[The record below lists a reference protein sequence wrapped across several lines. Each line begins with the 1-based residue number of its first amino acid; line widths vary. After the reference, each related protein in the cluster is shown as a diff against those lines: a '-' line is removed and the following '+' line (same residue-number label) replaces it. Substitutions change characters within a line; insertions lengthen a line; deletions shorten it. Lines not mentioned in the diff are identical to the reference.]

1 MSAQTLVRVRM
12 QSAYQH
18 SEFALQVSNLNLV
31 LDKHQI
37 LQNISFDVTEGQF
50 IGLLGP
56 NGCGKTTT
64 IGMILGLLKP
74 SKGEVLIN
82 GKNIETNK
90 ISLLHKMN
98 FISPYIELPKKLKV
112 KQNLIVYGKLYN
124 VDDLENRIDYLS
136 DKLRLSDL
144 LDKITGELSSGQ
156 KNRVSLAKALIND
169 PTVLLLDE
177 PTASLDP
184 ETGDFVRTFLENYKK
199 EKKISVLLA
208 SHNMD
213 EVKRLCSSVLM
224 MKDGIIVDRGTP
236 KDLILKH
243 GRKNLEEV
251 FLEIARNKR

>member
-1 MSAQTLVRVRM
+1 MINSIEVINLSKKYKDKVAV
-12 QSAYQH
+12 ANINFKIN
-18 SEFALQVSNLNLV
+18 ENQVV
-31 LDKHQI
+31 
-37 LQNISFDVTEGQF
+37 
-50 IGLLGP
+50 GLLGP

-74 SKGEVLIN
+74 SSGKVLIN
-82 GKNIETNK
+82 GMNIEKNK

-124 VDDLENRIDYLS
+124 IENLNDRIHQLAN
-136 DKLRLSDL
+136 KLRLNDL
-144 LDKITGELSSGQ
+144 LNKVTGELSSGQ
-156 KNRVSLAKALIND
+156 KNRVSLAKALINE
-169 PTVLLLDE
+169 PSVLLLDE

-184 ETGDFVRTFLENYKK
+184 ETGDFVRTFLEDYKM

-224 MKDGIIVDRGTP
+224 MKDGLIVDRGTP
-236 KDLILKH
+236 DDLITKY
-243 GRKNLEEV
+243 GRRNLEEV
-251 FLEIARNKR
+251 FLEIVRKEK

>member
-1 MSAQTLVRVRM
+1 MPNSIEVI
-12 QSAYQH
+12 
-18 SEFALQVSNLNLV
+18 NLSKKYKSREAVN
-31 LDKHQI
+31 
-37 LQNISFDVTEGQF
+37 NINFKINENEI

-74 SKGEVLIN
+74 TSGEVLIN
-82 GKNIETNK
+82 GINIEKNK

-98 FISPYIELPKKLKV
+98 FISPYIELPKKLTV

-124 VDDLENRIDYLS
+124 IKKLNDQIDYLS
-136 DKLRLSDL
+136 NKLRLDEL
-144 LDKITGELSSGQ
+144 LDKVTGELSSGQ

-169 PTVLLLDE
+169 PEVLLLDE

-224 MKDGIIVDRGTP
+224 MKDGSIVDSGTP
-236 KDLILKH
+236 DYLIKKH

-251 FLEIARNKR
+251 FLEIVRSKNEFN

>member
-1 MSAQTLVRVRM
+1 MPNSIEVINLSKYYKSKKA
-12 QSAYQH
+12 
-18 SEFALQVSNLNLV
+18 VSNINF
-31 LDKHQI
+31 KI
-37 LQNISFDVTEGQF
+37 NENEI

-74 SKGEVLIN
+74 SNGKVLIN
-82 GKNIETNK
+82 GMNIEDHK

-112 KQNLIVYGKLYN
+112 KQNLIVYGKLYGVKRLN
-124 VDDLENRIDYLS
+124 ERIDFLS
-136 DKLRLSDL
+136 DKLRLNEL
-144 LDKITGELSSGQ
+144 LNKVTGELSSGQ

-184 ETGDFVRTFLENYKK
+184 ETGDFIRTFLENYKK

-208 SHNMD
+208 SHNMS
-213 EVKRLCSSVLM
+213 EVKRLCNSVLM
-224 MKDGIIVDRGTP
+224 MKDGTIVDNGTP
-236 KDLILKH
+236 DQLIKKH

-251 FLEIARNKR
+251 FLELVRNKNEF